1 MQRRC
6 LEVVPLNPIL
16 LGPTTTRAAEHC
28 SGQVSPCQRSSGV
41 LCLFWFWGIHWCRP
55 SYPVAPRLAWGHVRS
70 HLDLSASH
78 RILQT
83 TMQSFCAP
91 GYTGMRPA
99 HKAVCSTAIIT
110 TTCALGEGKC
120 YRFSFPRYL
129 HPHTRARAHHHDLNY
144 IIRSPHYVPVSTRS
158 HPE

>member
-1 MQRRC
+1 M
-6 LEVVPLNPIL
+6 
-16 LGPTTTRAAEHC
+16 LGSCATQSHP
-28 SGQVSPCQRSSGV
+28 SGTDHYQSSGT
-41 LCLFWFWGIHWCRP
+41 LFRTGVTLSKVFWGVVLILVLGYTLVSAFVP
-55 SYPVAPRLAWGHVRS
+55 GGTSTSVGAY
-70 HLDLSASH
+70 LSASH